1 MTTPSASSAPKP
13 DPTAAST
20 TASCTISLRHA
31 SSPSSASSRLTP
43 GRAIALS
50 AASLAIP
57 FAFDRLI
64 IDVPRFLYTPAF
76 SAWFPWA
83 TLCLIILVIGFALF
97 VKRAWR
103 NPMWWF
109 TGAATACCIG
119 WMFAHNASLA
129 YLWVNGTAL
138 TANFWYAAITGYTVL
153 PALLMLF
160 LQLSGTAYH
169 PRHPA
174 GLMANWTMGWTVSL
188 FTHWSLLVETCSRC
202 IDMAVSD
209 DTGPK
214 QGNHTIVRKIG
225 IALLISLPMFC
236 LLIPLLMQADEVFSY
251 GVTHLF
257 DHIDFTQLL
266 VHTAAVLIPAPFLF
280 SLLASVETRTRE
292 PELHAL
298 REAETR
304 KAFDPIITT
313 TVLGLVLALYAVF
326 CAVQFTF
333 LFAGAGLPDGYTYAS
348 YARQGF
354 FQLLFVATLNLAGFG
369 LVLTFAPRTK
379 PLLTLQIGLVAATG
393 VMLVSAT
400 TRLGLYINTYGM
412 TWLRWLSLTFILLL
426 ALVLT
431 LALVRLFRERLPLL
445 TISFVLLLVWWLG
458 LGMTNPDWVIATWNA
473 RLGA

>member
-1 MTTPSASSAPKP
+1 MTTPSTSPVPKP
-13 DPTAAST
+13 KPT
-20 TASCTISLRHA
+20 TASCTISLRQT
-31 SSPSSASSRLTP
+31 SSPSLTSSKLAP
-43 GRAIALS
+43 GRATALA

-57 FAFDRLI
+57 FAFDRLV
-64 IDVPRFLYTPAF
+64 IDVPQFLYSPAF
-76 SAWFPWA
+76 SAWFPWT

-129 YLWVNGTAL
+129 YLWINGTAL

-169 PRHPA
+169 PQRPA
-174 GLMANWTMGWTVSL
+174 GLMANWIMGWTVNL
-188 FTHWSLLVETCSRC
+188 FTHWPVLVETCSRY
-202 IDMAVSD
+202 IDMAIS
-209 DTGPK
+209 GAGSK
-214 QGNHTIVRKIG
+214 QGIRTLVRKIG

-251 GVTHLF
+251 GITHLF
-257 DHIDFTQLL
+257 DRIDFTQLL
-266 VHTAAVLIPAPFLF
+266 VHTAVVLIPAPFLF
-280 SLLASVETRTRE
+280 SLLASVETRTKE

-298 REAETR
+298 REAEAR
-304 KAFDPIITT
+304 KAFDPIITI
-313 TVLGLVLALYAVF
+313 TVLGLVLALYVVF
-326 CAVQFTF
+326 CSVQFTF
-333 LFAGAGLPDGYTYAS
+333 LFAGAGLPAGYTYAS

-354 FQLLFVATLNLAGFG
+354 FQLLCVAALNLAGFG
-369 LVLTFAPRTK
+369 VVLTFAPRTK
-379 PLLTLQIGLVAATG
+379 PLLVLQIGLISVTG
-393 VMLVSAT
+393 VMLVSAAM
-400 TRLGLYINTYGM
+400 RLGLYINTYGM
-412 TWLRWLSLTFILLL
+412 TWLRWLSLTFIPLL
-426 ALVLT
+426 ALVLM

-445 TISFVLLLVWWLG
+445 TVSFVLLLVWWLG
-458 LGMTNPDWVIATWNA
+458 LGMTNPDWVIAAWNA